1 MHCSLCIVFYALY
14 SMHETRYGQ
23 IETHYGPTD
32 RPTNRPTL
40 SGIELLSQL
49 NMKCINIYILMESML
64 SFCHTFCLS
73 HILNLRVL
81 TIETGFWSKETIGSN
96 STQSDGA
103 PLSLRP
109 HAANLVTYP
118 PIDLSKINGFDH
130 WSRVLVYRNYWET
143 FPSIWWGST
152 LTAFPCVQ
160 TQ

>member
-1 MHCSLCIVFYALY
+1 MYFVCIVHN
-14 SMHETRYGQ
+14 MHYTYPLMLNTMEHYLSKHFFNYFKLFETRCR
-23 IETHYGPTD
+23 PTD

-130 WSRVLVYRNYWET
+130 
-143 FPSIWWGST
+143 
-152 LTAFPCVQ
+152 
-160 TQ
+160 